1 MLEPSVRIVEESGAL
16 VAEFWDCLRLDP
28 QPVKDLRDHFEAHVR
43 RKGRP
48 DLVVDF
54 FGVGFAGSSALSGF
68 ISLRKAVVAAGGKLV
83 LCRLEPAVYDSFR
96 LLRLDPLFR
105 FAESREAALLALT
118 QPAPPPA
125 PPRVSA
131 VPAPPAPVRLRRKPG
146 A

>member
-1 MLEPSVRIVEESGAL
+1 MLQPSVRIVEESGAL

-68 ISLRKAVVAAGGKLV
+68 ISLRKAVVAAQGKLV

-105 FAESREAALLALT
+105 FTDSREGALEALK
-118 QPAPPPA
+118 QAAPPPS
-125 PPRVSA
+125 PPMGASA
-131 VPAPPAPVRLRRKPG
+131 QAPPAPVRLRRKPG